1 MEYYQGV
8 TNEVAVLSLS
18 MAYVLLFQQ
27 QVAADMIKACFVR
40 LIHFRSSGGQFQRR
54 SEVSLW

>member
-18 MAYVLLFQQ
+18 MAYVPLFQQ
-27 QVAADMIKACFVR
+27 QVAADMIKACFV
-40 LIHFRSSGGQFQRR
+40 
-54 SEVSLW
+54 

>member
-18 MAYVLLFQQ
+18 MDYVLLFQQ
-27 QVAADMIKACFVR
+27 QVAADMIKACFV
-40 LIHFRSSGGQFQRR
+40 
-54 SEVSLW
+54 

>member
-1 MEYYQGV
+1 MKYCQGV
-8 TNEVAVLSLS
+8 TDKVVVLSLS

-40 LIHFRSSGGQFQRR
+40 LIHIRSSGGQFQRR
-54 SEVSLW
+54 SGVSLW